1 MPARTDIEEPDHTT
15 IAQAA
20 AWHAELADEHW
31 DDAQRPALDA
41 WLDADP
47 AHRLAFERM
56 AALADRV
63 SGTGP
68 IERSALRRAKSK
80 RAARVGVLSGSLT
93 GCLALLGWAAMHDPA
108 IRAHI
113 AGERSAIGELRS
125 ANLASGDRIL
135 LDTDSAADLDD
146 ADRSVSLWRGG
157 LMATVRHG
165 APRPFVVRTP
175 LGTAKALGT
184 RFSVRLENGGAV
196 VTVIESRVE
205 ACASSGRR
213 NCLTLQPGQAARLD
227 ASGAQA
233 LPNVDP
239 LVAGAWS
246 EGMLFADDLPLAQVL
261 NQLNY
266 YRRVPIRYRPDDIGG
281 LRVTGTFPLIDA
293 DRALASIALALPVMV
308 EHTAG
313 GPEVRHR

>member
-1 MPARTDIEEPDHTT
+1 MPARTDLEEPDYAT
-15 IAQAA
+15 IAQAG

-31 DDAQRPALDA
+31 DDAQRAALDA

-56 AALADRV
+56 EALAGQIG
-63 SGTGP
+63 GTGP
-68 IERSALRRAKSK
+68 VERTALRRAQSK
-80 RAARVGVLSGSLT
+80 RAARVGVLAMSLA
-93 GCLALLGWAAMHDPA
+93 GCLALLGWAAMYDPA
-108 IRAHI
+108 MRAHF
-113 AGERSAIGELRS
+113 ADERSAVGELKQ

-213 NCLTLQPGQAARLD
+213 NCLTLRPGQTARLD

-246 EGMLFADDLPLAQVL
+246 EGMLFADDLPLARVL
-261 NQLNY
+261 NQLNR
-266 YRRVPIRYRPDDIGG
+266 YRRVPIRYRPDDIGA

-293 DRALASIALALPVMV
+293 DRALASISLALPVMV